1 MSLYP
6 QLLLNRGGGI
16 ISDTSKADQ
25 SDGGATLAIGLGGT
39 GVDCLKN
46 FKKEVYNRIKADN
59 HDSKEASIPEYNHIK
74 FIAIDTAEDSIK
86 SNNDDVSD
94 DYASID
100 KSEFIKISV
109 DDITAALSAHGLL
122 NKNPDMK
129 WLAHEKEGEK
139 EAIKIQNMK
148 DGAGGIRQ
156 AGRFAI
162 IDRANDIM
170 NAIRTLIASATE
182 NHHNK
187 LSIHIFAG
195 IGGGTGSGSFLDVC
209 YIVKMIL
216 EQMALLGSTVVCG
229 YFFLPD
235 VNLSKTEISNDKLL
249 TEQIERNGYAALK
262 ELDYCMNFESNG
274 DHWEQSYEGNKYT
287 TDLPP
292 VDMCHLI
299 SSKTVDG
306 GHNSNSYQYA
316 INVVTDY
323 VLEFTADQGGSFG
336 MDQHRANVAGQVS
349 QIKGE
354 KGALYKYSV
363 LGASSAAVPY
373 REINTYLA
381 TNLFSQFDSIYDA
394 EPSEQAVKK
403 VADDVGLSFNSLF
416 REYTKGA
423 SIDGYLGISKSLSIK
438 QLKSDMK
445 PLIQAFNNYDD
456 KILGQQD
463 ENGKQLQQELD
474 ESFDPSQS
482 ANNSTS
488 VISRIFNNLYINVIC
503 NPANGPFYAK
513 NILNGLNNKSLLNIM
528 DGIITTNNEKYSHY
542 HRVAGEFE
550 EQVDVVKAAY
560 LNKQNT
566 KNTNNYVET
575 LVNFYTNRGYA
586 MAYNRFS
593 NVLSEIKRQ
602 ISELSSKYF
611 DKLCRVLR
619 NLRDTFKENESA
631 LSTMMAKNIND
642 DDYVRPIMTI
652 SELKPSMDETLKQS
666 KMDENLKK
674 IITTMAD
681 NSTIWINEDS
691 FKISKFINDIM
702 SNDIFSKF
710 ANQSILAFLQMKFN
724 ETNPD
729 KIEKKLE
736 ESVIATLEKFSK
748 ALFWKDPTYKINNTS
763 KLEYI
768 SVPANS
774 SILVNA
780 ANSFKKNAAVGT
792 NMSVR
797 EGKLS
802 DRISFMKFYC
812 GVPMYSYK
820 GLEEYERVYSNN
832 PQPGTHLYERGE
844 SPDKHWEEYLPS
856 PIPVSFDRITENM
869 KSDKY
874 SREALNVYE
883 KGKEKGI
890 IKIEDNNLII
900 KSYDYS
906 ELLPEYKKA
915 EELAKKGRNADG
927 EKVYNETH
935 SRLENKKL
943 PVSSSSVITGSS
955 FGEHIVTDK
964 FVMYPKYKDKVID
977 ELSKLEE
984 VEKRDIEAS
993 KPFKGTEDYATFK
1006 DAYFVGLIVFKPL
1019 FSMKLNLEDEYG
1031 FSEEF
1036 VLCDTSSEYKTV
1048 PVYQAY
1054 LNFCE
1059 LDTDVKNAVK
1069 KRTEEYLSF
1078 EDDSKTQQV
1087 IDNTQVIANKFNP
1100 DYIKMLQENCKI
1112 CNDPV
1117 GSTSFIKKF
1126 VMDFTAFN
1134 NRINK
1139 FPLITEKCGIIK
1151 NKY

>member
-16 ISDTSKADQ
+16 VSDTSKADQ
-25 SDGGATLAIGLGGT
+25 STGGATIAIGLGGT
-39 GVDCLKN
+39 GVDCLKI

-74 FIAIDTAEDSIK
+74 FLAIDTAADSIK
-86 SNNDDVSD
+86 SANEDVSD

-109 DDITAALSAHGLL
+109 DDITAALSAHGTL
-122 NKNPDMK
+122 NKNPNMK
-129 WLAHEKEGEK
+129 WLAHEAEGEK
-139 EAIKIQNMK
+139 EAIKIQDMK

-170 NAIRTLIASATE
+170 KAIRTLISSATE
-182 NHHNK
+182 NHHDK

-216 EQMALLGSTVVCG
+216 EQMALLGSTTVCG

-235 VNLSKTEISNDKLL
+235 VNLSKQEINNDRLL

-262 ELDYCMNFESNG
+262 ELDYCMNFENNG
-274 DHWEQSYEGNKYT
+274 DHWEQSYDGNRYT
-287 TDLPP
+287 TTLAP

-306 GHNSNSYQYA
+306 GHSSNSYQYA

-336 MDQHRANVAGQVS
+336 IDQHRANVAGQVS

-363 LGASSAAVPY
+363 LGASNAAVPY

-381 TNLFSQFDSIYDA
+381 TNLFSQFGSIYDI

-403 VADDVGLSFNSLF
+403 VADDVGLNFNSLF
-416 REYTKGA
+416 REYAKGA
-423 SIDGYLGISKSLSIK
+423 NVDGYMGIAKTLPIR
-438 QLKSDMK
+438 QLKSDMN

-463 ENGKQLQQELD
+463 ENGKQLQQELN
-474 ESFDPSQS
+474 ENFDPRQS
-482 ANNSTS
+482 ASNSTS
-488 VISRIFNNLYINVIC
+488 VISRIFNNLYVNVIC
-503 NPANGPFYAK
+503 NPANGPFYAR
-513 NILNGLNNKSLLNIM
+513 NILNGLNNKSLLNIIE
-528 DGIITTNNEKYSHY
+528 GIITTNNEKYSHY
-542 HRVAGEFE
+542 NRVAGECE
-550 EQVDVVKAAY
+550 EKMDMLKAAY

-566 KNTNNYVET
+566 RNTNNYVDAMI
-575 LVNFYTNRGYA
+575 NFYTNRGYA
-586 MAYNRFS
+586 IAYNRFGA
-593 NVLSEIKRQ
+593 VLSQIKRQ
-602 ISELSSKYF
+602 ISELSTKYF
-611 DKLCRVLR
+611 DKLCRVLK
-619 NLRDTFKENESA
+619 NLKDTFEENESEIKN
-631 LSTMMAKNIND
+631 MVAKNVSD

-652 SELKPSMDETLKQS
+652 AELKPAMDQSLKSTNIGEALS
-666 KMDENLKK
+666 KM
-674 IITTMAD
+674 ITALAD
-681 NSTIWINEDS
+681 NPSIWISEDT
-691 FKISKFINDIM
+691 FRITRFINDFM
-702 SNDIFSKF
+702 SNNIFEEF
-710 ANQSILAFLQMKFN
+710 ANQSILKFLEMKFN
-724 ETNPD
+724 ETDPQ
-729 KIEKKLE
+729 KLTKKLE
-736 ESVIATLEKFSK
+736 QSIISMLEKFSK
-748 ALFWKDPTYKINNTS
+748 ALFWKEPTYKIDNTS

-774 SILVNA
+774 AILVNA
-780 ANSFKKNAAVGT
+780 ANNFKNAAVGS

-797 EGKLS
+797 QGKLS

-820 GLEEYERVYSNN
+820 GLEEYERIYSDN
-832 PQPGTHLYERGE
+832 PKSGTHLYERGE

-856 PIPVSFDRITENM
+856 PIPVSFDRVSDNM
-869 KSDKY
+869 KSDIYTKK
-874 SREALNVYE
+874 ALDLYE
-883 KGKEKGI
+883 RGKEKGI
-890 IKIEDNNLII
+890 INIEDNNLII
-900 KSYDYS
+900 RSYDYS
-906 ELLPEYKKA
+906 ELLSEYKKA
-915 EELAKKGRNADG
+915 NELASKGRNADG
-927 EKVYNETH
+927 EKVYSEAH
-935 SRLENKKL
+935 LKLENKKL
-943 PVSSSSVITGSS
+943 PVSGSSVIIGSS
-955 FGEHIVTDK
+955 FGEHIVKDK
-964 FVMYPKYKDKVID
+964 FVMYPKYRDKVSE
-977 ELSKLEE
+977 ELAKLEE
-984 VEKRDIEAS
+984 IEKKDTEAS
-993 KPFKGTEDYATFK
+993 KPFKGSEDYTIFK

-1019 FSMKLNLEDEYG
+1019 FSVKLNLEDDYG

-1048 PVYQAY
+1048 PIYQAY
-1054 LNFCE
+1054 LNFCQ
-1059 LDTDVKNAVK
+1059 LDEDVKNNVQK
-1069 KRTEEYLSF
+1069 KTEEYLAF
-1078 EDDSKTQQV
+1078 EDESKTQQV
-1087 IDNTQVIANKFNP
+1087 IDNTKIVADKFSP

-1112 CNDPV
+1112 CDDPV
-1117 GSTSFIKKF
+1117 GSTSFIRKF

-1134 NRINK
+1134 K
-1139 FPLITEKCGIIK
+1139 MIK
-1151 NKY
+1151 TSF

>member
-16 ISDTSKADQ
+16 VSDTSKADQ
-25 SDGGATLAIGLGGT
+25 SAGGATIAIGLGGT
-39 GVDCLKN
+39 GIDCLKN

-59 HDSKEASIPEYNHIK
+59 HDSKEASIPEYNHIR
-74 FIAIDTAEDSIK
+74 FLAIDTAADSIK
-86 SNNDDVSD
+86 SDKDDVSD
-94 DYASID
+94 DYAAID
-100 KSEFIKISV
+100 RSEFIKISV
-109 DDITAALSAHGLL
+109 DDIKAALGAHGHL

-129 WLAHEKEGEK
+129 WLAHEPDSESGK
-139 EAIKIQNMK
+139 EAIKITDMK

-170 NAIRTLIASATE
+170 NAIRTLISSATE
-182 NHHNK
+182 NHHDK

-195 IGGGTGSGSFLDVC
+195 IGGGTGSGSFLDIC

-216 EQMALLGSTVVCG
+216 EQMALPGSTTVCG

-235 VNLSKTEISNDKLL
+235 VNLSKSEILNDKLL

-274 DHWEQSYEGNKYT
+274 DHWEQSYDGNRYT
-287 TDLPP
+287 TTMPP

-306 GHNSNSYQYA
+306 GHSSNSYQYA

-336 MDQHRANVAGQVS
+336 MDQHRANVSGQVS
-349 QIKGE
+349 QIRGE

-381 TNLFSQFDSIYDA
+381 TNLFAQFGSIYDV

-403 VADDVGLSFNSLF
+403 VADDVGLNFNSLF
-416 REYTKGA
+416 REYIKGA
-423 SIDGYLGISKSLSIK
+423 NIDGYMGIAKTLPIK
-438 QLKSDMK
+438 QLKADMN

-463 ENGKQLQQELD
+463 ENGKQLQQELN
-474 ESFDPSQS
+474 ESFDPRQS
-482 ANNSTS
+482 ASNSTS
-488 VISRIFNNLYINVIC
+488 VISRIFNNLYVNVIC
-503 NPANGPFYAK
+503 NPANGPFYAR
-513 NILNGLNNKSLLNIM
+513 NILNGLNNKSLLNII
-528 DGIITTNNEKYSHY
+528 DGIVTTNNEKYSHY
-542 HRVAGEFE
+542 HRVAGECE
-550 EQVDVVKAAY
+550 EKMDMAKVAY

-566 KNTNNYVET
+566 RNTNNYVEAM
-575 LVNFYTNRGYA
+575 VNFYTNRGYSY
-586 MAYNRFS
+586 AYNRFGV
-593 NVLSEIKRQ
+593 VLSNIKRQ
-602 ISELSSKYF
+602 ISELSAKYF
-611 DKLCRVLR
+611 DILCRVLK
-619 NLRDTFKENESA
+619 NLKDTFSENESA
-631 LSTMMAKNIND
+631 LNTMMAKSIND

-652 SELKPSMDETLKQS
+652 AELKQAMDETLRTTKI
-666 KMDENLKK
+666 DEVLKK

-681 NSTIWINEDS
+681 NPNIWIHEDS
-691 FKISKFINDIM
+691 FRISKFINDIM
-702 SNDIFSKF
+702 SNDIFAKF

-724 ETNPD
+724 ETD
-729 KIEKKLE
+729 SQKIEKKLE
-736 ESVIATLEKFSK
+736 ESVISTLEKFSK
-748 ALFWKDPTYKINNTS
+748 ALFWKDPTYKIENTS
-763 KLEYI
+763 KLEYV

-780 ANSFKKNAAVGT
+780 ANNFKNAAVGS

-797 EGKLS
+797 QGKLS

-820 GLEEYERVYSNN
+820 GLEEYERIYSDN
-832 PQPGTHLYERGE
+832 PKSGTHLYERGE

-856 PIPVSFDRITENM
+856 PIPVSFDRVSDNM

-874 SREALNVYE
+874 NKEALDVYE

-900 KSYDYS
+900 RSYDYS
-906 ELLPEYKKA
+906 ELITEYKKA
-915 EELAKKGRNADG
+915 EELASKGRNADA
-927 EKVYNETH
+927 EKVYNEAH
-935 SRLENKKL
+935 SKLENKKL
-943 PVSSSSVITGSS
+943 PVLVSSVIIGSS
-955 FGEHIVTDK
+955 FGEHIVIDK
-964 FVMYPKYKDKVID
+964 FVMYPKYRDKVVE
-977 ELSKLEE
+977 ELAKLEE
-984 VEKRDIEAS
+984 IEKRDVEAS
-993 KPFKGTEDYATFK
+993 KPFKGSEDYTIFK

-1019 FSMKLNLEDEYG
+1019 FSVKLDLEDEYG
-1031 FSEEF
+1031 FSEEI

-1054 LNFCE
+1054 LNFCQ
-1059 LDTDVKNAVK
+1059 LDADVKEAVQK
-1069 KRTEEYLSF
+1069 KVEEYLSF
-1078 EDDSKTQQV
+1078 EDENKTQQV
-1087 IDNTQVIANKFNP
+1087 IDNTQTVANKFNP

-1134 NRINK
+1134 K
-1139 FPLITEKCGIIK
+1139 MIK
-1151 NKY
+1151 TSF

>member
-16 ISDTSKADQ
+16 VSDTSKADQ
-25 SDGGATLAIGLGGT
+25 STGGATIAIGLGGT
-39 GVDCLKN
+39 GVDCLKI

-74 FIAIDTAEDSIK
+74 FLAIDTAADSIK
-86 SNNDDVSD
+86 SATEDVSD

-100 KSEFIKISV
+100 KSEFIRISV
-109 DDITAALSAHGLL
+109 DDITAALSAHGTL
-122 NKNPDMK
+122 NKNPNMK
-129 WLAHEKEGEK
+129 WLAHEAEGEK
-139 EAIKIQNMK
+139 EAIKIQAMI

-170 NAIRTLIASATE
+170 KAIRTLISSATE
-182 NHHNK
+182 NHHDK

-216 EQMALLGSTVVCG
+216 EQMALLGSTTVCG

-235 VNLSKTEISNDKLL
+235 VNLSKQEINNDKLL

-262 ELDYCMNFESNG
+262 ELDYCMNFENNG
-274 DHWEQSYEGNKYT
+274 DHWEQSYDGNRYT
-287 TDLPP
+287 TTLAP

-306 GHNSNSYQYA
+306 GHSSNSYQYA

-336 MDQHRANVAGQVS
+336 IDQHRANVAGQVS

-363 LGASSAAVPY
+363 LGASNAAVPY

-381 TNLFSQFDSIYDA
+381 TNLFSQFGSIYDI

-403 VADDVGLSFNSLF
+403 VADDVGLNFNSLF

-423 SIDGYLGISKSLSIK
+423 NVDGYMGIAKTLPIK
-438 QLKSDMK
+438 QLKVDIN

-463 ENGKQLQQELD
+463 ENGKQLQQDLNEN
-474 ESFDPSQS
+474 FDPRQS
-482 ANNSTS
+482 ASNSTS
-488 VISRIFNNLYINVIC
+488 VISRIFNNLYVNVIC
-503 NPANGPFYAK
+503 NPANGPFYAR
-513 NILNGLNNKSLLNIM
+513 NILNGLNNKSLLNIIE
-528 DGIITTNNEKYSHY
+528 GIITTNNEKYSHY
-542 HRVAGEFE
+542 NRVAGECE
-550 EQVDVVKAAY
+550 ERMDMLKAAY

-566 KNTNNYVET
+566 KNTNNYVDAMI
-575 LVNFYTNRGYA
+575 NFYTNRGYA
-586 MAYNRFS
+586 IAYNRFGA
-593 NVLSEIKRQ
+593 VLSQIKRQ
-602 ISELSSKYF
+602 ISELSTKYF
-611 DKLCRVLR
+611 DKLCRVLK
-619 NLRDTFKENESA
+619 NLKDTFEENESEIKN
-631 LSTMMAKNIND
+631 MVAKSVSD
-642 DDYVRPIMTI
+642 DDYIRPIMTI
-652 SELKPSMDETLKQS
+652 AELKPAMDQSLRSTNIGEALS
-666 KMDENLKK
+666 KM
-674 IITTMAD
+674 ITALAD
-681 NSTIWINEDS
+681 NPSIWISEDT
-691 FKISKFINDIM
+691 FRISRFINDFM
-702 SNDIFSKF
+702 SNNIFEEF
-710 ANQSILAFLQMKFN
+710 ANQSILKFLEMKFN
-724 ETNPD
+724 ETDPQ
-729 KIEKKLE
+729 KLTKKLE
-736 ESVIATLEKFSK
+736 QSIISMLEKFSK
-748 ALFWKDPTYKINNTS
+748 ALFWKEPTYKIDNTS

-774 SILVNA
+774 AILVNA
-780 ANSFKKNAAVGT
+780 ANNFKNAAVGS

-797 EGKLS
+797 QGKLS

-820 GLEEYERVYSNN
+820 GLEEYERVYSDN
-832 PQPGTHLYERGE
+832 PKSGTHLYERGE

-856 PIPVSFDRITENM
+856 PIPVSFDRVSDNM
-869 KSDKY
+869 KSDIYTKK
-874 SREALNVYE
+874 ALDLYE

-890 IKIEDNNLII
+890 INIEDNNLII
-900 KSYDYS
+900 RSYDYS
-906 ELLPEYKKA
+906 ELLSEYKKA
-915 EELAKKGRNADG
+915 NELASKGRNADG
-927 EKVYNETH
+927 EKVYSEAH
-935 SRLENKKL
+935 LKLENKKL
-943 PVSSSSVITGSS
+943 PVSGSSVIIGSS
-955 FGEHIVTDK
+955 FGEHIVKDK
-964 FVMYPKYKDKVID
+964 FVMYPKYRDKVSE
-977 ELSKLEE
+977 ELAKLEE
-984 VEKRDIEAS
+984 IEKKDTEAS
-993 KPFKGTEDYATFK
+993 KPFKGSEDYTIFK

-1019 FSMKLNLEDEYG
+1019 FSVKLNLEDDYG

-1054 LNFCE
+1054 LNFCQ
-1059 LDTDVKNAVK
+1059 LDEDVKNNVQK
-1069 KRTEEYLSF
+1069 KTEEYLAF
-1078 EDDSKTQQV
+1078 EDESKTQQV
-1087 IDNTQVIANKFNP
+1087 IDNTQIVADKFSP

-1117 GSTSFIKKF
+1117 GSTSFIRKF

-1134 NRINK
+1134 K
-1139 FPLITEKCGIIK
+1139 MIK
-1151 NKY
+1151 TSF